1 MTQIYQNHNTLY
13 HDPLDI
19 KSHVSRM
26 LIAYKNIQVELIPVY
41 QDIPQALLE
50 LNAYGST
57 PTWIDREV
65 VVYDARTLYEYLEE
79 RYPAP
84 SLLPAV
90 PSMRAQTR
98 MLCYRIEKDWITR
111 VKQLGLREKGETRPI
126 ENNIAESLAGIAH
139 TFEKYPYLMSEHI
152 TLADCMMAAL
162 LWRLP
167 SLGIVLPKA
176 ALPLVKYA
184 QRLFQQPFFQESL
197 TPQERALNAQPLR
210 SEHEG

>member
-1 MTQIYQNHNTLY
+1 MI
-13 HDPLDI
+13 
-19 KSHVSRM
+19 
-26 LIAYKNIQVELIPVY
+26 IAYKNIQADLIAVN
-41 QDIPQALLE
+41 QEIPQGLLDA
-50 LNAYGST
+50 NAYGNT

-65 VVYDARTLYEYLEE
+65 VIYDARTLFEYLEE

-90 PSMRAQTR
+90 PAMRAQTR
-98 MLCYRIEKDWITR
+98 MLCHRIEKDWLTR
-111 VKQLGLREKGETRPI
+111 IKQLSLREKGETRAI
-126 ENNIAESLAGIAH
+126 ETNLAESLAGIAH
-139 TFEKYPYLMSEHI
+139 TFEKFPYLMSDTM

-167 SLGIVLPKA
+167 SLGVVLPKP

-184 QRLFQQPFFQESL
+184 QRMFQQPFFQESL

-210 SEHEG
+210 SSS